1 MEFGVQT
8 FLSDMMFLLEFP
20 DEKQPEKYFSLIRGA
35 LESTKIRRDGN
46 NDYYTRPLLRV
57 ALRPYVRR

>member
-8 FLSDMMFLLEFP
+8 FFRFVWHDVFP

-46 NDYYTRPLLRV
+46 NYYYTRPLLRV

>member
-1 MEFGVQT
+1 
-8 FLSDMMFLLEFP
+8 MMFLLEFP